1 MKKLIIVA
9 LVLAC
14 FSLKAQ
20 YQFTVSTN
28 LNELTFDTLYS
39 PDSVAFDAVSFTE
52 KYYTTEPGKPRIPV
66 KYVQYVLPENIAVS
80 NLTINKGSATVI
92 FDHNNSNIMYVQ
104 KFCCKK

>member
-1 MKKLIIVA
+1 MSVYGQ
-9 LVLAC
+9 
-14 FSLKAQ
+14 F
-20 YQFTVSTN
+20 QFTVSTN
-28 LNELTFDTLYS
+28 LNELTFGTLYS
-39 PDSVAFDAVSFTE
+39 HDSVAFNAVSFAGN
-52 KYYTTEPGKPRIPV
+52 YYTTEVSKPRVPV